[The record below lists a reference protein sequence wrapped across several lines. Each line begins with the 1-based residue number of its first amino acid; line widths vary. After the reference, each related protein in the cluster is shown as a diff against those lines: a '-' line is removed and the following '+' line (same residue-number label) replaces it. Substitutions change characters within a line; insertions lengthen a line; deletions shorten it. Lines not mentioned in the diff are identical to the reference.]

1 VDAACCTHTVLAL
14 ADGRKWT
21 AVQFL
26 RRGIVQTYSPRV
38 TLRLADVLADP
49 DLSLRLADGDA
60 AALHQPVRWCAV
72 TELADP
78 RPFLSGGELVLTTG
92 LSQLDEAQQRQ
103 FVSRVAGGRA
113 VGLGFGIGLTH
124 DRIPAATLAEARDRR
139 LPVLEIPYSTPFIA
153 VDRFV
158 ADRVLE
164 EQYGRF
170 ADLLDEHDTLAR
182 ALLSGR
188 GLGALIGS
196 LHQILGAPAMVVD
209 VYGRVLAT
217 APASAAWPVEQ
228 ILSAARAGAAGDTPM
243 AVPVSVEDTVVAY
256 LCCRR
261 PRRSADVLP
270 YAVSLVGLELA
281 RRQAELAGKRRL
293 AGQVLEDLVRGTIGG
308 AEAERRLSPFGIR
321 ADDEHALL
329 VATAGGLGDLRRR
342 LVASPPMSGA
352 TTAVLEDCLI
362 AVLEPGHSA
371 GAAARLLQDYL
382 SGHGTDV
389 RVGIGGW
396 YPGTAGLRW
405 SYYEAHEAMTR
416 GPGINEREQMSL
428 SGLIVASE
436 DVPLR
441 DLAAEMLRPLH
452 AFDATHSGALVATLR
467 AYLDADGSVAAV
479 AERLIVHRNTVRYRL
494 QQIEKLTGRS
504 LARTADRVQLWLAL
518 SAGDLLR

>member
-1 VDAACCTHTVLAL
+1 
-14 ADGRKWT
+14 
-21 AVQFL
+21 
-26 RRGIVQTYSPRV
+26 VQTYSPAV

-49 DLSLRLADGDA
+49 DLSLRLADGDP
-60 AALHQPVRWCAV
+60 AALNHPVRWCAV

-92 LSQLDEAQQRQ
+92 LSQLDEAGQRQ
-103 FVSRVAGGRA
+103 FVCRVAQRRA

-124 DRIPAATLAEARDRR
+124 DRIPEATLAECRERR

-188 GLGALIGS
+188 GLGALVES

-209 VYGRVLAT
+209 LYGRVLAT

-228 ILSAARAGAAGDTPM
+228 ILFAARAGAPGDSPM
-243 AVPVSVEDTVVAY
+243 AIPVSVEESVVAY

-281 RRQAELAGKRRL
+281 RRQAELAGKRQL
-293 AGQVLEDLVRGTIGG
+293 AGQVLEDLVRGTISG

-321 ADDEHALL
+321 PDDEHALL
-329 VATAGGLGDLRRR
+329 VATVSTERKR
-342 LVASPPMSGA
+342 LVSSPPMTGA

-362 AVLEPGHSA
+362 AVLEPGQ
-371 GAAARLLQDYL
+371 AAREAALLLSAYL
-382 SGHGTDV
+382 SRYGDDV

-396 YPGTAGLRW
+396 YPGTSGLRW
-405 SYYEAHEAMTR
+405 SYYEAHEAMNR
-416 GPGINEREQMSL
+416 GPGVNEREQMSL
-428 SGLIVASE
+428 SGLLLASE

-441 DLAAEMLRPLH
+441 DLAEELLRPLRE
-452 AFDATHSGALVATLR
+452 FDAAHSGALVATLR

-479 AERLIVHRNTVRYRL
+479 ADRLIVHRNTVRYRIE
-494 QQIEKLTGRS
+494 QIEKLTGRT

-518 SAGDLLR
+518 ATTDLPT

>member
-1 VDAACCTHTVLAL
+1 MHE
-14 ADGRKWT
+14 
-21 AVQFL
+21 
-26 RRGIVQTYSPRV
+26 YSPAV
-38 TLRLADVLADP
+38 TLRLADVVADP
-49 DLSLRLADGDA
+49 ELSLRLADGDA
-60 AALHQPVRWCAV
+60 AALNQTVRWCAV

-92 LSQLDEAQQRQ
+92 LSQLDEAAQRR
-103 FVSRVAGGRA
+103 FVSRVAEGRA

-124 DRIPAATLAEARDRR
+124 DHIPGGTLAEARERR

-228 ILSAARAGAAGDTPM
+228 ILFAARAGASGDTPM
-243 AVPVSVEDTVVAY
+243 AIPVSVEDSVLAY

-308 AEAERRLSPFGIR
+308 AEADRRLSPFGIKPE
-321 ADDEHALL
+321 DEHALL
-329 VATAGGLGDLRRR
+329 VATAGGRGDLRKR
-342 LVASPPMSGA
+342 LVASPPMTGA

-362 AVLEPGHSA
+362 AVLEPGQSTRE
-371 GAAARLLQDYL
+371 AALLLQDYL
-382 SGHGTDV
+382 GRHGSDV

-396 YPGTAGLRW
+396 YAGTTGLRW
-405 SYYEAHEAMTR
+405 SYYEAHEAMHR

-428 SGLIVASE
+428 SGLLVASE

-441 DLAAEMLRPLH
+441 DLARELLRPLH
-452 AFDATHSGALVATLR
+452 DFDAAHAGALVATLR

-479 AERLIVHRNTVRYRL
+479 ATRLIVHRNTVRYRL
-494 QQIEKLTGRS
+494 AQIERLTGRS

-518 SAGDLLR
+518 AASDLLG

>member
-1 VDAACCTHTVLAL
+1 VAAVLQDTVF
-14 ADGRKWT
+14 GRGHGGKWT
-21 AVQFL
+21 PEQYLRDGVVQP
-26 RRGIVQTYSPRV
+26 YSRAV
-38 TLRLADVLADP
+38 TLRLGDVLADP
-49 DLSLRLADGDA
+49 DLSLRLADGEP
-60 AALHQPVRWCAV
+60 AALNQPVRWCAV

-92 LSQLDEAQQRQ
+92 LSQLDEAAQRQ
-103 FVSRVAGGRA
+103 FVTRVADRRA

-124 DRIPAATLAEARDRR
+124 DRIPAATLAEAREHR

-196 LHQILGAPAMVVD
+196 LHQILGAPCMVVD

-228 ILSAARAGAAGDTPM
+228 ILYAARAGTPL
-243 AVPVSVEDTVVAY
+243 AIPVTVEDTVVAY

-308 AEAERRLSPFGIR
+308 AEAERRLAPFGIR
-321 ADDEHALL
+321 PADEHALL
-329 VATAGGLGDLRRR
+329 VATAGDPGDLRRR
-342 LVASPPMSGA
+342 LVASPPMTGA
-352 TTAVLEDCLI
+352 TTAVLEDCLV
-362 AVLEPGHSA
+362 AVLEPGQSTRE
-371 GAAARLLQDYL
+371 AALLLQDYL
-382 SGHGTDV
+382 GRHGSEV

-396 YPGTAGLRW
+396 YPGTTGLRW
-405 SYYEAHEAMTR
+405 SYYEAHEAMNR
-416 GPGINEREQMSL
+416 GPGINEREQMSM

-441 DLAAEMLRPLH
+441 DLAGEVLRPLRE
-452 AFDATHSGALVATLR
+452 FDAAHAGSLVATLR

-479 AERLIVHRNTVRYRL
+479 AARLIVHRNTVRYRIE
-494 QQIEKLTGRS
+494 QIEKLTGRS
-504 LARTADRVQLWLAL
+504 LTRTADRVQLWLAL
-518 SAGDLLR
+518 AAADLLR

>member
-1 VDAACCTHTVLAL
+1 MP
-14 ADGRKWT
+14 
-21 AVQFL
+21 VQFL
-26 RRGIVQTYSPRV
+26 RARVVQPYSPRV
-38 TLRLADVLADP
+38 TLRLSDVLADP
-49 DLSLRLADGDA
+49 DLSLRLADGDPA
-60 AALHQPVRWCAV
+60 SLNQPVRWCAV

-78 RPFLSGGELVLTTG
+78 RPFLSGGELILTTG

-103 FVSRVAGGRA
+103 FVARVADGRA

-124 DRIPAATLAEARDRR
+124 DRIPAATLAEARERR
-139 LPVLEIPYSTPFIA
+139 LPVLEIPYATPFIA

-228 ILSAARAGAAGDTPM
+228 ILYAARAGVPGDSPM
-243 AVPVSVEDTVVAY
+243 AVPVSVEDSVIAY

-261 PRRSADVLP
+261 PRRSADVMP

-321 ADDEHALL
+321 AGDEHALI
-329 VATAGGLGDLRRR
+329 VASAENDLRKR

-362 AVLEPGHSA
+362 AVLEPGQSTRE
-371 GAAARLLQDYL
+371 AALLLQDYL
-382 SGHGTDV
+382 SRHGSDV

-396 YPGTAGLRW
+396 YSGMTGLRW
-405 SYYEAHEAMTR
+405 SYYEAHEAMNR

-428 SGLIVASE
+428 SGLLVASE

-441 DLAAEMLRPLH
+441 DLAQEVLRPLRD
-452 AFDATHSGALVATLR
+452 FDAAHAGSLVATLR

-479 AERLIVHRNTVRYRL
+479 ATRLIVHRNTVRYRL
-494 QQIEKLTGRS
+494 EQIERLTGRS

-518 SAGDLLR
+518 AASDLLR

>member
-1 VDAACCTHTVLAL
+1 M
-14 ADGRKWT
+14 
-21 AVQFL
+21 
-26 RRGIVQTYSPRV
+26 
-38 TLRLADVLADP
+38 TLRLGDVLADP
-49 DLSLRLADGDA
+49 DLSLRLADGDP
-60 AALHQPVRWCAV
+60 AALNQPVRWCAV

-92 LSQLDEAQQRQ
+92 LSQLDEAAQRQ
-103 FVSRVAGGRA
+103 FVSRVAERRA
-113 VGLGFGIGLTH
+113 VGLGFGVGLTH

-170 ADLLDEHDTLAR
+170 ADLLDEHDTLAK
-182 ALLSGR
+182 ALLSGQ

-196 LHQILGAPAMVVD
+196 LHQILGAPCMVVD

-228 ILSAARAGAAGDTPM
+228 ILYAARAGTSGDTPL

-321 ADDEHALL
+321 PADEHALL
-329 VATAGGLGDLRRR
+329 VATLSPGGGDLRKR
-342 LVASPPMSGA
+342 LVSSPPMTGA
-352 TTAVLEDCLI
+352 TTAVLEDCLLV
-362 AVLEPGHSA
+362 VLEPGQSA
-371 GAAARLLQDYL
+371 REAALLLQDYL
-382 SGHGTDV
+382 TRYGSDV

-396 YPGTAGLRW
+396 YAGTTGLRW
-405 SYYEAHEAMTR
+405 SYYEAHEAMNR

-441 DLAAEMLRPLH
+441 DLASEVLRPLH
-452 AFDATHSGALVATLR
+452 EFDAAHAGSLVATLR

-479 AERLIVHRNTVRYRL
+479 AARLIVHRNTVRYRL
-494 QQIEKLTGRS
+494 EQIEKLTGRS

-518 SAGDLLR
+518 AAADLLR

>member
-1 VDAACCTHTVLAL
+1 VLQDTVNRL
-14 ADGRKWT
+14 ADGGKWT
-21 AVQFL
+21 LFQSL
-26 RRGIVQTYSPRV
+26 RDDVVQTYSPTV

-49 DLSLRLADGDA
+49 DLCLRLADGDP
-60 AALHQPVRWCAV
+60 AALNHSVRWCAV

-78 RPFLSGGELVLTTG
+78 RPFLSGGELILTTG
-92 LSQLDEAQQRQ
+92 LSQLDETTQRE
-103 FVSRVAGGRA
+103 FVARVADGRA
-113 VGLGFGIGLTH
+113 AGLGFGIGLTH
-124 DRIPAATLAEARDRR
+124 PRIPAATLAEARAHR

-170 ADLLDEHDTLAR
+170 ADLLDEHDTLAK
-182 ALLSGR
+182 ALLSGH
-188 GLGALIGS
+188 GLEALIGS
-196 LHQILGAPAMVVD
+196 LHHILGAPAMVVD

-228 ILSAARAGAAGDTPM
+228 ILLAARTGASGDTPM
-243 AVPVSVEDTVVAY
+243 AVPVSVEDNVVAY

-261 PRRSADVLP
+261 PRRSADVMP

-308 AEAERRLSPFGIR
+308 AEAQRRLSPFGIR
-321 ADDEHALL
+321 AEDEHALL
-329 VATAGGLGDLRRR
+329 VATAGGPGDRRKR

-352 TTAVLEDCLI
+352 TTAVLEDCLV
-362 AVLEPGHSA
+362 AVLEPGQST
-371 GAAARLLQDYL
+371 GQAALLLQDYL
-382 SGHGTDV
+382 GRHGAEV

-396 YPGTAGLRW
+396 YAGTTGLRW
-405 SYYEAHEAMTR
+405 SYYEAHEAMNR
-416 GPGINEREQMSL
+416 GPGVNDREPMSL
-428 SGLIVASE
+428 SGLLVASE

-441 DLAAEMLRPLH
+441 DLAHEVLRPLRD
-452 AFDATHSGALVATLR
+452 FDAAHAGSLVTTLK

-479 AERLIVHRNTVRYRL
+479 ATRLIVHRNTVRYRIE
-494 QQIEKLTGRS
+494 QIERLTGRS

-518 SAGDLLR
+518 AASDLLT

>member
-1 VDAACCTHTVLAL
+1 MLQDTVGAL
-14 ADGRKWT
+14 ADGRKWMP
-21 AVQFL
+21 VQSL
-26 RRGIVQTYSPRV
+26 LATVVRKYSPRV

-49 DLSLRLADGDA
+49 ELSLRLADGDP
-60 AALHQPVRWCAV
+60 AALNQTVRWCAV

-78 RPFLSGGELVLTTG
+78 RPFLSGGELILTTG
-92 LSQLDEAQQRQ
+92 LSQLDEAAQRQ
-103 FVSRVAGGRA
+103 FVARVADGRA

-124 DRIPAATLAEARDRR
+124 DRIPSATLAEAREHR

-228 ILSAARAGAAGDTPM
+228 ILFAARNGHSGDTPL
-243 AVPVSVEDTVVAY
+243 AIPVSVEDSVVAY

-261 PRRSADVLP
+261 PRRSAEVMP

-321 ADDEHALL
+321 PADEHALL
-329 VATAGGLGDLRRR
+329 VATAGSLGDLRKR

-362 AVLEPGHSA
+362 AVLEPGQSTRE
-371 GAAARLLQDYL
+371 AALLLQDYL
-382 SGHGTDV
+382 NRHGSDV

-396 YPGTAGLRW
+396 YAGVTGLRW
-405 SYYEAHEAMTR
+405 SYYEAHEAMNR

-428 SGLIVASE
+428 SGLLVASE

-441 DLAAEMLRPLH
+441 DLAQEVLRPLRD
-452 AFDATHSGALVATLR
+452 FDAAHAGSLVATLR

-479 AERLIVHRNTVRYRL
+479 ATRLIVHRNTVRYRL
-494 QQIEKLTGRS
+494 EQIERLTGRS

-518 SAGDLLR
+518 SASDLLR

>member
-1 VDAACCTHTVLAL
+1 MP
-14 ADGRKWT
+14 
-21 AVQFL
+21 VQSL
-26 RRGIVQTYSPRV
+26 PPGVVQSYSPRV

-49 DLSLRLADGDA
+49 QLSLRLADGDPA
-60 AALHQPVRWCAV
+60 QLNQPVRWCAV

-78 RPFLSGGELVLTTG
+78 RPFLSGGELILTTG
-92 LSQLDEAQQRQ
+92 LSQLDEAAQRQ
-103 FVSRVAGGRA
+103 FVSRVADGRA

-124 DRIPAATLAEARDRR
+124 DRIPPATLAEAREHR

-228 ILSAARAGAAGDTPM
+228 ILFAARNGHSGDTPL
-243 AVPVSVEDTVVAY
+243 AVPVSVEDNVVAY

-261 PRRSADVLP
+261 PRRSAEVLP

-308 AEAERRLSPFGIR
+308 AEAERRLAPFGIR
-321 ADDEHALL
+321 PADEHALL
-329 VATAGGLGDLRRR
+329 VATAESDLRKR

-362 AVLEPGHSA
+362 AVLEPGQSTRE
-371 GAAARLLQDYL
+371 AALLLQDYL
-382 SGHGTDV
+382 NRHGSEV

-396 YPGTAGLRW
+396 YAGMTGLRW
-405 SYYEAHEAMTR
+405 SYYEAHEAMNR
-416 GPGINEREQMSL
+416 GPGINEREQMTL
-428 SGLIVASE
+428 SGLLVASE

-441 DLAAEMLRPLH
+441 DLAREMLRPLRD
-452 AFDATHSGALVATLR
+452 FDAAHSGALVATLR

-479 AERLIVHRNTVRYRL
+479 ATRLIVHRNTVRYRL
-494 QQIEKLTGRS
+494 EQIERLTGRS

-518 SAGDLLR
+518 SASDLLR

>member
-1 VDAACCTHTVLAL
+1 VLQDTVLGYSH
-14 ADGRKWT
+14 DRKWT
-21 AVQFL
+21 PEQHLRAGVVQP
-26 RRGIVQTYSPRV
+26 YSLAV
-38 TLRLADVLADP
+38 TLRLGDVLADP
-49 DLSLRLADGDA
+49 DLSLRLADGDP
-60 AALHQPVRWCAV
+60 AALNHPVRWCAV

-92 LSQLDEAQQRQ
+92 LSQLDAAAQRQ
-103 FVSRVAGGRA
+103 FVARVAEGRA
-113 VGLGFGIGLTH
+113 VGLGFGVGLTH
-124 DRIPAATLAEARDRR
+124 ERIPDATLAEARERR
-139 LPVLEIPYSTPFIA
+139 VPVLEIPYSTPFIA

-217 APASAAWPVEQ
+217 EPAGAAWPVEQ
-228 ILSAARAGAAGDTPM
+228 ILFAAKAGAGGDTPM
-243 AVPVSVEDTVVAY
+243 AVPVTVEDTVVAY

-293 AGQVLEDLVRGTIGG
+293 AGQVLEDLVRGTIEG

-329 VATAGGLGDLRRR
+329 VATLSPAAGGDLRKR
-342 LVASPPMSGA
+342 LVASPPMAGA

-362 AVLEPGHSA
+362 AVLEPGQSA
-371 GAAARLLQDYL
+371 REAALLLQDYL
-382 SGHGTDV
+382 NRHGPDV

-405 SYYEAHEAMTR
+405 SYYEAHEAMNR
-416 GPGINEREQMSL
+416 GPGINEREPMSL

-441 DLAAEMLRPLH
+441 DLAHEMLRPLH
-452 AFDATHSGALVATLR
+452 EFDAAHAGALVATLR
-467 AYLDADGSVAAV
+467 AYLDADGSVATV
-479 AERLIVHRNTVRYRL
+479 AARLIVHRNTVRYRL
-494 QQIEKLTGRS
+494 EQIEKLTGRS
-504 LARTADRVQLWLAL
+504 LTRTADRVQLWLAL
-518 SAGDLLR
+518 SAADLLR

>member
-1 VDAACCTHTVLAL
+1 M
-14 ADGRKWT
+14 
-21 AVQFL
+21 
-26 RRGIVQTYSPRV
+26 
-38 TLRLADVLADP
+38 TLRLADVLADAE
-49 DLSLRLADGDA
+49 LSLRLADGDP
-60 AALHQPVRWCAV
+60 AALNQPVRWCAV

-78 RPFLSGGELVLTTG
+78 RPFLTGGELILTTG
-92 LSQLDEAQQRQ
+92 LSQLDEAAQRQ
-103 FVSRVAGGRA
+103 FVSRVADGRA

-124 DRIPAATLAEARDRR
+124 ERIPPATLAEAREHR

-228 ILSAARAGAAGDTPM
+228 ILFAARNGHSGDTPL
-243 AVPVSVEDTVVAY
+243 AIPVSVEDTVVAY

-308 AEAERRLSPFGIR
+308 AEAERRLAPFGIR
-321 ADDEHALL
+321 PDDEHALL
-329 VATAGGLGDLRRR
+329 VATAESALRKR

-362 AVLEPGHSA
+362 AVLEPGQSTRE
-371 GAAARLLQDYL
+371 AALLLQDYL
-382 SGHGTDV
+382 NRHGSAV

-396 YPGTAGLRW
+396 YAGMTGLRW
-405 SYYEAHEAMTR
+405 SYYEAHEAMNR
-416 GPGINEREQMSL
+416 GPGINERAQMSL
-428 SGLIVASE
+428 SGLLVASE

-441 DLAAEMLRPLH
+441 DLAHEVLRPLRD
-452 AFDATHSGALVATLR
+452 FDAAHSGALVATLR

-479 AERLIVHRNTVRYRL
+479 ATRLIVHRNTVRYRL
-494 QQIEKLTGRS
+494 EQIERLTGRS
-504 LARTADRVQLWLAL
+504 LGRTADRVQLWLAL
-518 SAGDLLR
+518 SASDLLR

>member
-1 VDAACCTHTVLAL
+1 M
-14 ADGRKWT
+14 
-21 AVQFL
+21 
-26 RRGIVQTYSPRV
+26 

-49 DLSLRLADGDA
+49 ELSLRLAGGEP
-60 AALHQPVRWCAV
+60 AALNRAVRWVAV

-92 LSQLDEAQQRQ
+92 LSQLDEAAQRQ
-103 FVSRVAGGRA
+103 FVARVAQRRA
-113 VGLGFGIGLTH
+113 AGVGFGVGLTH
-124 DRIPAATLAEARDRR
+124 ERIPPASLAEAREHG
-139 LPVLEIPYSTPFIA
+139 LPVLEIPYQTPFIA

-188 GLGALIGS
+188 GLGALIES

-209 VYGRVLAT
+209 LYGRVLAT

-228 ILSAARAGAAGDTPM
+228 ILFAARGQAFTDKSRGDILFSAAGWQSPRAI
-243 AVPVSVEDTVVAY
+243 PVCVEDSVVAY

-281 RRQAELAGKRRL
+281 RRQAELAGRRRL
-293 AGQVLEDLVRGTIGG
+293 AGQVLEDLVRGTISGP
-308 AEAERRLSPFGIR
+308 EAERRLAPFGIR
-321 ADDEHALL
+321 AEAEHALL
-329 VATAGGLGDLRRR
+329 AATVDPGDGRGDLRKR
-342 LVASPPMSGA
+342 LVSSPPLAGA

-362 AVLEPGHSA
+362 AVLEPGQA
-371 GAAARLLQDYL
+371 PREAAVLLQAHL
-382 SGHGTDV
+382 SRHGEDV

-396 YPGTAGLRW
+396 YAGMTGLRW

-416 GPGINEREQMSL
+416 GPGVNEREQMSL
-428 SGLIVASE
+428 SGLLLASE

-441 DLAAEMLRPLH
+441 DLAKDVLRPLYE
-452 AFDATHSGALVATLR
+452 FDAAHAGSLVATLR

-479 AERLIVHRNTVRYRL
+479 AGRLIVHRNTVRYRIE
-494 QQIEKLTGRS
+494 QIERLTGRS
-504 LARTADRVQLWLAL
+504 LASTADRVQLWLAMAATKL
-518 SAGDLLR
+518 EGR

>member
-1 VDAACCTHTVLAL
+1 M
-14 ADGRKWT
+14 
-21 AVQFL
+21 
-26 RRGIVQTYSPRV
+26 

-49 DLSLRLADGDA
+49 ELRLRLADGDPV
-60 AALHQPVRWCAV
+60 ALNQPVRWCAV

-92 LSQLDEAQQRQ
+92 LSQLDEAAQRQ
-103 FVSRVAGGRA
+103 FVGRVAEGRA
-113 VGLGFGIGLTH
+113 AGLGFGVGLTH
-124 DRIPAATLAEARDRR
+124 ASVPPATLAEARERR
-139 LPVLEIPYSTPFIA
+139 LPVLEIPYETPFIA

-158 ADRVLE
+158 ADRILE

-188 GLGALIGS
+188 GLGALIDA
-196 LHQILGAPAMVVD
+196 LHQILGAPAMVLD
-209 VYGRVLAT
+209 LYGRVLAT
-217 APASAAWPVEQ
+217 APASASWPVEQ
-228 ILSAARAGAAGDTPM
+228 ILARRPGGGDLPQ

-293 AGQVLEDLVRGTIGG
+293 AGQVLEDLVRGTIG
-308 AEAERRLSPFGIR
+308 APEAERRLSPFGIR
-321 ADDEHALL
+321 ASDEHALL
-329 VATAGGLGDLRRR
+329 VATVDYGGDLLRK
-342 LVASPPMSGA
+342 LVSSPPLAGA
-352 TTAVLEDCLI
+352 TTAILADCLI
-362 AVLEPGHSA
+362 AVLEPGQSA
-371 GAAARLLQDYL
+371 REAALLL
-382 SGHGTDV
+382 SAHLSRHGDEV

-396 YPGTAGLRW
+396 YAGMTGLRW

-416 GPGINEREQMSL
+416 GPGINERQQMSL
-428 SGLIVASE
+428 SGLLLASE

-441 DLAAEMLRPLH
+441 DLARDVLRPLRE
-452 AFDATHSGALVATLR
+452 FDAAHAGSLVATLR

-479 AERLIVHRNTVRYRL
+479 ADRLIVHRNTVRYRIG
-494 QQIEKLTGRS
+494 QIERLTGRC
-504 LARTADRVQLWLAL
+504 LTHTADRVQLWLAL
-518 SAGDLLR
+518 AASSLGGPADTP

>member
-1 VDAACCTHTVLAL
+1 M
-14 ADGRKWT
+14 
-21 AVQFL
+21 
-26 RRGIVQTYSPRV
+26 

-49 DLSLRLADGDA
+49 DLSLRLADGDP

-92 LSQLDEAQQRQ
+92 LSQLDDAAQRQ
-103 FVSRVAGGRA
+103 FVARVAQGRA

-124 DRIPAATLAEARDRR
+124 DGIPAGTLAEARDRR

-196 LHQILGAPAMVVD
+196 LHHILGAPAMVVD

-228 ILSAARAGAAGDTPM
+228 ILFAAKAGAGGDTPM

-321 ADDEHALL
+321 AEDEHALL
-329 VATAGGLGDLRRR
+329 VATLSPAVGGGDLRKR
-342 LVASPPMSGA
+342 LVSSPPMSGA
-352 TTAVLEDCLI
+352 TTAVLDDCLI
-362 AVLEPGHSA
+362 VVLEPGQSA
-371 GAAARLLQDYL
+371 REAALLLQDYL
-382 SGHGTDV
+382 GRQGSDV

-396 YPGTAGLRW
+396 YAGTTGLRW
-405 SYYEAHEAMTR
+405 SYYEAHEAMNR
-416 GPGINEREQMSL
+416 GPGINQREQMSL

-441 DLAAEMLRPLH
+441 DLASEMLRPLRD
-452 AFDATHSGALVATLR
+452 FDAAHAGALVATLR
-467 AYLDADGSVAAV
+467 AYLDADGSVAQV

-494 QQIEKLTGRS
+494 DQIEKLTGRS
-504 LARTADRVQLWLAL
+504 LTRTADRVQLWLAL
-518 SAGDLLR
+518 SAQGLLR

>member
-1 VDAACCTHTVLAL
+1 M
-14 ADGRKWT
+14 
-21 AVQFL
+21 
-26 RRGIVQTYSPRV
+26 

-60 AALHQPVRWCAV
+60 AALNQTVRWCAV

-92 LSQLDEAQQRQ
+92 LSQLEEATQRQ

-124 DRIPAATLAEARDRR
+124 DRIPAATLAEARERR

-228 ILSAARAGAAGDTPM
+228 ILFAARSGASGDTPM
-243 AVPVSVEDTVVAY
+243 AVPVSVEDSVVAY

-321 ADDEHALL
+321 ADDEHALM
-329 VATAGGLGDLRRR
+329 VATAGKLGDPRKR
-342 LVASPPMSGA
+342 LVASPPMTGA

-362 AVLEPGHSA
+362 AVLEPGQSTRE
-371 GAAARLLQDYL
+371 AALLLQDYL
-382 SGHGTDV
+382 SRHGSDV

-396 YPGTAGLRW
+396 YAGTTGLRW
-405 SYYEAHEAMTR
+405 SYYEAHEAMNR

-428 SGLIVASE
+428 SGLLVASE

-441 DLAAEMLRPLH
+441 DLAQELLRPLH
-452 AFDATHSGALVATLR
+452 DFDAAHSGSLVATLR
-467 AYLDADGSVAAV
+467 AYLDADGSVAEV
-479 AERLIVHRNTVRYRL
+479 ATRLIVHRNTVRYRIE
-494 QQIEKLTGRS
+494 QIERLTGRS

-518 SAGDLLR
+518 AASDLLR

>member
-1 VDAACCTHTVLAL
+1 M
-14 ADGRKWT
+14 
-21 AVQFL
+21 
-26 RRGIVQTYSPRV
+26 
-38 TLRLADVLADP
+38 TLRLGDVLADP
-49 DLSLRLADGDA
+49 DLSLRLADGDP
-60 AALHQPVRWCAV
+60 AALNQPVRWCAV

-92 LSQLDEAQQRQ
+92 LSQLDEVQQRQ
-103 FVSRVAGGRA
+103 FVTRVADRRA
-113 VGLGFGIGLTH
+113 VGLGFGVGLTH

-196 LHQILGAPAMVVD
+196 LHHILGAPCMVVD

-228 ILSAARAGAAGDTPM
+228 ILFAAKAGAPGDTPM
-243 AVPVSVEDTVVAY
+243 AVPVTVEDTVVAY

-321 ADDEHALL
+321 AQDEHALL
-329 VATAGGLGDLRRR
+329 VATAGGPGDLRKR
-342 LVASPPMSGA
+342 LVASPAMSGA

-362 AVLEPGHSA
+362 AVLDPGQSA
-371 GAAARLLQDYL
+371 REAALLLQDYL
-382 SGHGTDV
+382 SRHGSDV

-396 YPGTAGLRW
+396 YAGTAGLRW
-405 SYYEAHEAMTR
+405 SYYEAHEAMNR

-441 DLAAEMLRPLH
+441 DLATEMLRPLH
-452 AFDATHSGALVATLR
+452 DFDAAHAGALVATLR
-467 AYLDADGSVAAV
+467 AYLDADGSVVTV

-494 QQIEKLTGRS
+494 EQIERLTGRS
-504 LARTADRVQLWLAL
+504 LTRTADRVQLWLAL
-518 SAGDLLR
+518 SASDLHR

>member
-1 VDAACCTHTVLAL
+1 MP
-14 ADGRKWT
+14 
-21 AVQFL
+21 VQSL
-26 RRGIVQTYSPRV
+26 PPGVVQSYSPRV

-49 DLSLRLADGDA
+49 QLSLRLADGDP
-60 AALHQPVRWCAV
+60 AALNQTVRWCAV

-78 RPFLSGGELVLTTG
+78 RPFLSGGELILTTG
-92 LSQLDEAQQRQ
+92 LSQLDEAAQRQ
-103 FVSRVAGGRA
+103 FVARVADGRA

-124 DRIPAATLAEARDRR
+124 DRIPPATLAEAREHR

-228 ILSAARAGAAGDTPM
+228 ILFAARNGHSGDTPL
-243 AVPVSVEDTVVAY
+243 AVPVSVEDNVVAY

-261 PRRSADVLP
+261 PRRSAEVLP

-308 AEAERRLSPFGIR
+308 AEAERRLAPFGIR
-321 ADDEHALL
+321 PADEHALL
-329 VATAGGLGDLRRR
+329 VATAESDLGKR

-362 AVLEPGHSA
+362 AVLEPGQSTRE
-371 GAAARLLQDYL
+371 AALLLQDYL
-382 SGHGTDV
+382 NRHGSEV

-396 YPGTAGLRW
+396 YAGMTGLRW
-405 SYYEAHEAMTR
+405 SYYEAHEAMNR
-416 GPGINEREQMSL
+416 GPGINEREQMTL
-428 SGLIVASE
+428 SGLLVASE

-441 DLAAEMLRPLH
+441 DLAREVLRPLRD
-452 AFDATHSGALVATLR
+452 FDAAHAGSLVTTLR

-479 AERLIVHRNTVRYRL
+479 ATRLIVHRNTVRYRL
-494 QQIEKLTGRS
+494 EQIERLTGRS

-518 SAGDLLR
+518 SASDLLR

>member
-1 VDAACCTHTVLAL
+1 MP
-14 ADGRKWT
+14 
-21 AVQFL
+21 VQSL
-26 RRGIVQTYSPRV
+26 PPGVVQSYSPRV

-49 DLSLRLADGDA
+49 QLSLRLADGDP
-60 AALHQPVRWCAV
+60 AALNQTVRWCAV

-78 RPFLSGGELVLTTG
+78 RPFLSGGELILTTG
-92 LSQLDEAQQRQ
+92 LSQLDEATQRQ
-103 FVSRVAGGRA
+103 FVSRVADGRA

-124 DRIPAATLAEARDRR
+124 DRIPPATLAEAREHR

-217 APASAAWPVEQ
+217 TPASAAWPVEQ
-228 ILSAARAGAAGDTPM
+228 ILFAARNGHPGDTPL
-243 AVPVSVEDTVVAY
+243 AIPVSVEDNVVAY

-261 PRRSADVLP
+261 PRRSAEVVP

-308 AEAERRLSPFGIR
+308 SEAERRLAPFGIR
-321 ADDEHALL
+321 PADEHALL
-329 VATAGGLGDLRRR
+329 VATAESDLGKR

-362 AVLEPGHSA
+362 AVLEPGQSTRE
-371 GAAARLLQDYL
+371 AALLLQDYL
-382 SGHGTDV
+382 NRHGSEV

-396 YPGTAGLRW
+396 YAGMTGLRW
-405 SYYEAHEAMTR
+405 SYYEAHEAMNR
-416 GPGINEREQMSL
+416 GPGINEREQMTL
-428 SGLIVASE
+428 SGLLVASE

-441 DLAAEMLRPLH
+441 DLAREMLRPLRD
-452 AFDATHSGALVATLR
+452 FDAAHSGALVATLR

-479 AERLIVHRNTVRYRL
+479 ATRLIVHRNTVRYRL
-494 QQIEKLTGRS
+494 EQIERLTGRS

-518 SAGDLLR
+518 SASDLLR

>member
-1 VDAACCTHTVLAL
+1 VLLVTVKCRTDL
-14 ADGRKWT
+14 GKWT
-21 AVQFL
+21 AAQRFRFAV
-26 RRGIVQTYSPRV
+26 VQTYSPAV

-49 DLSLRLADGDA
+49 DLSLRLADGDP
-60 AALHQPVRWCAV
+60 AALNHPVRWCAV

-92 LSQLDEAQQRQ
+92 LSQLDEASQRQ
-103 FVSRVAGGRA
+103 FVCRVAQRRA
-113 VGLGFGIGLTH
+113 VGIGFGIGLTH
-124 DRIPAATLAEARDRR
+124 DRIPDATLAECRERR

-188 GLGALIGS
+188 GLGALVES

-209 VYGRVLAT
+209 LYGRVLAT

-228 ILSAARAGAAGDTPM
+228 ILFAARNGHAGDTPT
-243 AVPVSVEDTVVAY
+243 AIPVSVEDSVVAY

-261 PRRSADVLP
+261 PRRSAEVLP

-308 AEAERRLSPFGIR
+308 AEAERRLAPFGIR
-321 ADDEHALL
+321 PADEHALR
-329 VATAGGLGDLRRR
+329 VATAESDLRKR

-362 AVLEPGHSA
+362 AVLEPGQSTRE
-371 GAAARLLQDYL
+371 AALLLQDYL
-382 SGHGTDV
+382 NRHGSDV

-396 YPGTAGLRW
+396 YAGMTGLRW

-416 GPGINEREQMSL
+416 GPGINEREQMTL
-428 SGLIVASE
+428 SGLLVASE

-441 DLAAEMLRPLH
+441 DLAQEMLRPLRD
-452 AFDATHSGALVATLR
+452 FDAAHAGSLVATLR

-479 AERLIVHRNTVRYRL
+479 ATRLIVHRNTVRYRL
-494 QQIEKLTGRS
+494 EQIERLTGRS

-518 SAGDLLR
+518 SASDLLR

>member
-1 VDAACCTHTVLAL
+1 M
-14 ADGRKWT
+14 
-21 AVQFL
+21 
-26 RRGIVQTYSPRV
+26 

-49 DLSLRLADGDA
+49 DLSLRLADGEPDA
-60 AALHQPVRWCAV
+60 LNRPVRWCAV

-92 LSQLDEAQQRQ
+92 LSQLDEAAQRR

-113 VGLGFGIGLTH
+113 AGLGFGIGLTH
-124 DRIPAATLAEARDRR
+124 EKIPAATLAEAREHR

-228 ILSAARAGAAGDTPM
+228 ILFAARSGTTGDTPM
-243 AVPVSVEDTVVAY
+243 AVPVSVEDNVVAY

-293 AGQVLEDLVRGTIGG
+293 AGQVLEDLVRGTISG

-321 ADDEHALL
+321 AEHEHALL
-329 VATAGGLGDLRRR
+329 AATVDPAGGRGDLRKR
-342 LVASPPMSGA
+342 LVTSPPMTGA

-362 AVLEPGHSA
+362 AVLEPGQSA
-371 GAAARLLQDYL
+371 RAAALLLQDYL
-382 SGHGTDV
+382 ARYGPDV

-396 YPGTAGLRW
+396 YAGTTGLRW
-405 SYYEAHEAMTR
+405 SYYEAHEAMNR

-428 SGLIVASE
+428 AGLLVASE

-441 DLAAEMLRPLH
+441 DLAVEVLRPLRE
-452 AFDATHSGALVATLR
+452 FDADHAGALVATLR
-467 AYLDADGSVAAV
+467 AYLDEDGSVAAV
-479 AERLIVHRNTVRYRL
+479 AGRLIVHRNTVRYRIE
-494 QQIEKLTGRS
+494 QIERLTGRS
-504 LARTADRVQLWLAL
+504 LTRTTDRVQLWLAL
-518 SAGDLLR
+518 AAADLLR

>member
-124 DRIPAATLAEARDRR
+124 DRIPAATLDEARAHR

-209 VYGRVLAT
+209 VYGRVLAA
-217 APASAAWPVEQ
+217 APAGATWPVEQ
-228 ILSAARAGAAGDTPM
+228 ILSAARAGASGDTPL
-243 AVPVSVEDTVVAY
+243 AVPVSVEDSVVAY

-261 PRRSADVLP
+261 PRRSAEVLP

-321 ADDEHALL
+321 PADEHALL
-329 VATAGGLGDLRRR
+329 VATAGKLGDPRKR

-362 AVLEPGHSA
+362 AVLEPGQSTHE
-371 GAAARLLQDYL
+371 AALLLQDYL
-382 SGHGTDV
+382 SRHGSDV

-396 YPGTAGLRW
+396 YAGTTGLRW
-405 SYYEAHEAMTR
+405 SYYEAHEAMNR

-428 SGLIVASE
+428 SGLLVASE

-441 DLAAEMLRPLH
+441 DLAQEMLRPLRD
-452 AFDATHSGALVATLR
+452 FDAEHAGSLVATLR

-479 AERLIVHRNTVRYRL
+479 ATRLIVHRNTVRYRL
-494 QQIEKLTGRS
+494 EQIERLTGRS

-518 SAGDLLR
+518 SASDLLR